1 MVNMACLVK
10 LKNQAIHIGQIVMIK
25 IVPYKHLYLDDTI
38 EIFTQLSAYYLK
50 DNASDRGAVANNLKK
65 NIVSHDSAMKLLLAY
80 HQQTVCGLAAYTIM
94 YPATKETG
102 QLFLKELFISPD
114 FSRKRIGETLM
125 SYIANI
131 ALQKNCSRFDWTSN
145 EDSIAA
151 KNFYEK
157 LGAPIIEKK
166 KYYRFSGKK
175 LKEIA
180 GQLPEQ
186 MREEIVTAHPSSKYC
201 P

>member
-1 MVNMACLVK
+1 
-10 LKNQAIHIGQIVMIK
+10 MIK
-25 IVPYKHLYLDDTI
+25 IVPYKPLYLDDAI

-50 DNASDRGAVANNLKK
+50 DNASDRDTVENNLKQ
-65 NIVSHDSAMKLLLAY
+65 NIVSPGSAMKLLLAY

-114 FSRKRIGETLM
+114 FSRKRIGETFM

-145 EDSIAA
+145 DDSIPA
-151 KNFYEK
+151 KNFYER

-166 KYYRFSGKK
+166 KYYRLSNQK

-180 GQLPEQ
+180 GQLPEE
-186 MREEIVTAHPSSKYC
+186 MKREIALDLSS
-201 P
+201 